1 MLSIKKGH
9 PWIFWPSSICDTL
22 PINPG
27 NKLLSGDKYFKLTLE
42 YILRDSS
49 DDQKTLFTIVPRF
62 TGLDLYKNKSVLT
75 VTCEDNAEYIDL
87 DYIAIENERTKLV
100 IEHSPEV
107 FFNLFINDS
116 LIHNLDL
123 KGRSFGIA
131 DSPHLIL
138 GAGNFPKNNFNL
150 NYFSFQTDFIL
161 IAKSY
166 KTFSEIVKIK
176 TDGIFEESVVGLYDF
191 KKHTDYKIYD
201 LSKNCN
207 FIHKIL

>member
-138 GAGNFPKNNFNL
+138 GAGNFPKNDFNL
-150 NYFSFQTDFIL
+150 NYLDVDFL
-161 IAKSY
+161 EFKLEDETQVVSHHR
-166 KTFSEIVKIK
+166 
-176 TDGIFEESVVGLYDF
+176 FEEFIFDKSVDS
-191 KKHTDYKIYD
+191 TD
-201 LSKNCN
+201 NCN
-207 FIHKIL
+207 FIHKL

>member
-138 GAGNFPKNNFNL
+138 GAGNFPKNDFNL
-150 NYFSFQTDFIL
+150 NYLNVDFL
-161 IAKSY
+161 EFKLEDETQVVSHHR
-166 KTFSEIVKIK
+166 
-176 TDGIFEESVVGLYDF
+176 FEEFIFDKSVDS
-191 KKHTDYKIYD
+191 TD
-201 LSKNCN
+201 NCN
-207 FIHKIL
+207 FIHKL

>member
-100 IEHSPEV
+100 IEHSSEV

-138 GAGNFPKNNFNL
+138 GAGNFPKNDFNL
-150 NYFSFQTDFIL
+150 NYLDVDFL
-161 IAKSY
+161 EFKLEDETQVVSHHR
-166 KTFSEIVKIK
+166 
-176 TDGIFEESVVGLYDF
+176 FEEFIFDKSVDS
-191 KKHTDYKIYD
+191 TD
-201 LSKNCN
+201 NCN
-207 FIHKIL
+207 FIHKL

>member
-22 PINPG
+22 PVNPG

-42 YILRDSS
+42 YILRDNS

-75 VTCEDNAEYIDL
+75 ITCEDKADYIDL

-107 FFNLFINDS
+107 FFNLFINNS
-116 LIHNLDL
+116 LIHSLDL
-123 KGRSFGIA
+123 KGRSYGKS

-138 GAGNFPKNNFNL
+138 GAGNFPKNDFNL
-150 NYFSFQTDFIL
+150 NYLDVDFLEFKLEDETQVVSHHLFKEFIFD
-161 IAKSY
+161 KS
-166 KTFSEIVKIK
+166 V
-176 TDGIFEESVVGLYDF
+176 
-191 KKHTDYKIYD
+191 D
-201 LSKNCN
+201 LTGNCN
-207 FIHKIL
+207 FIHKL